1 MSAEVMVTH
10 EVTQFKGSNLVFGL
24 LEELY
29 SLSNKALY
37 AKFIRVSAPGVRG
50 GGERTSGQEPQDQER
65 AEKENNN
72 VSLNQGAIRLY
83 RRPVCFSVIK

>member
-1 MSAEVMVTH
+1 MLVRH
-10 EVTQFKGSNLVFGL
+10 EVRQFKDSNLVFGL

-29 SLSNKALY
+29 SLSNKAIY
-37 AKFIRVSAPGVRG
+37 AKFVRVSAPGVRG

-65 AEKENNN
+65 AEKENCN
-72 VSLNQGAIRLY
+72 VSSNQGTICLY